1 MSNKWKRLAQLGCI
15 LGCLGL
21 TACMTVQHTY
31 TQTGTKGY
39 IVTCKGLL
47 NSWES
52 CLAKAGN
59 ICGPQGYDVSHKE
72 EYDRILIVSC
82 KTPH

>member
-1 MSNKWKRLAQLGCI
+1 MNNTWIRLAQLGCI
-15 LGCLGL
+15 LACLGL
-21 TACMTVQHTY
+21 AACGSVRHTY
-31 TQTGTKGY
+31 MQSGAKGY
-39 IVTCKGLL
+39 IVTCKGFL
-47 NSWES
+47 NTWES

-59 ICGPQGYDVSHKE
+59 ICGAQGYDISSKE